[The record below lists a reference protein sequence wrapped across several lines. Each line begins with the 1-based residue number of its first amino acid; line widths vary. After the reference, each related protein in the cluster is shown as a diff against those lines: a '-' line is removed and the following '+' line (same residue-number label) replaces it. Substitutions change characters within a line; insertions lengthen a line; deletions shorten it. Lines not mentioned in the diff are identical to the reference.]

1 MLRQL
6 LASILLLCTLQMSS
20 QVSVLRDYYFKAG
33 AKEGISA
40 FYNYTKNITPAN
52 AVELAYKGVAEAMYA
67 EVVKGV
73 GDKFA
78 YFDRG
83 KALIEQ
89 AIAQDVYN
97 PEIRFLRFSVQAEVP
112 MIVGYRDKIAEDG
125 WKVIGALKTNM
136 MNPKDDFWK
145 KAIRF
150 MLDSGELDN
159 NQTRELAPYAT

>member
-1 MLRQL
+1 MRRAFL
-6 LASILLLCTLQMSS
+6 LFALFTALHVNS
-20 QVSVLRDYYFKAG
+20 QVGLLRDYYFKAG
-33 AKEGISA
+33 AKESISA
-40 FYNYTKNITPAN
+40 FYNYTKNISPNN

-89 AIAQDVYN
+89 AIMQDVYN

-112 MIVGYRDKIAEDG
+112 MIVGYRDKLAEDG

-136 MNPKDDFWK
+136 MNPKDEFWK

-159 NQTRELAPYAT
+159 NQQRELAPYAS